1 MKNILLIAL
10 VLLSSCTVQQIR
22 KSVKDSEVFNQGF
35 TGFML
40 YDPLKDKTLYATNE
54 DKYFIPASN
63 TKMFTF
69 YVSYKI
75 LGERVNGLNYISK
88 GDSLIFWGTGDPSLL
103 HPDFEESN
111 VLDFLRSSNQ
121 ILFHANNFDQV
132 EAYGPGW
139 SWSWFQYYFGPE
151 RTALPIYGNVVRFK
165 KQRNETDLSF
175 YPSFLRRNIKA
186 DPNLKTSDF
195 RIVRDREENR
205 FRYALSGSDSLQF
218 RTDRP
223 FVTSEELMRA
233 MLADTLGKTIL
244 PMDFES
250 VRHLPHQKLPS
261 IAADSLYKQMM
272 TISDNFLAE
281 QLMVLVSD
289 ELFDSLNIPGAI
301 SYAKENLLADL
312 PDEPHW
318 ADGSGL
324 SANNKFTP
332 RSIIALLAKIKAEI
346 PEEKIFAFF
355 PAGGKSGTIRSWYA
369 SDDEDPYIYAKTG
382 TLTHTHCLSGYL
394 LTKSGKT
401 LYFSFMHNN
410 YPIPSDELKREMEKV
425 LYKIHADY

>member
-1 MKNILLIAL
+1 
-10 VLLSSCTVQQIR
+10 
-22 KSVKDSEVFNQGF
+22 
-35 TGFML
+35 ML
-40 YDPLKDKTLYATNE
+40 YDPVKDRVLYAMNE

-69 YVSYKI
+69 YTSYKI
-75 LGERVNGLNYISK
+75 LGERVNGLNYISR

-103 HPDFEESN
+103 HPDFEDTT
-111 VLDFLRSSNQ
+111 VLDFLRSTDQS
-121 ILFHANNFDQV
+121 LYHADNFDQV
-132 EAYGPGW
+132 AAYGPGW
-139 SWSWFQYYFGPE
+139 SWSWYQYYFGPE
-151 RTALPIYGNVVRFK
+151 RSALPIYGNVVRFK
-165 KQRNETDLSF
+165 KEVHQKDLVFSPA
-175 YPSFLRRNIKA
+175 YLRKSIMAEPTIKTA
-186 DPNLKTSDF
+186 NYS
-195 RIVRDREENR
+195 IVRDKSDNR
-205 FRYALSGSDSLQF
+205 FIYSLPNRDSLEF
-218 RTDRP
+218 MTDRP

-233 MLADTLGKTIL
+233 MLGDTLGKEIR
-244 PMDFES
+244 S
-250 VRHLPHQKLPS
+250 VEYELVRNLPHQELPS

-289 ELFDSLNIPGAI
+289 ELFDSLHIGAAI
-301 SYAKENLLADL
+301 RYAKDSLLADL
-312 PDEPHW
+312 PDEPFW

-332 RSIIALLAKIKAEI
+332 RSIISLLGKIKNEV
-346 PEEKIFAFF
+346 PEEKIYAFF

-369 SDDEDPYIYAKTG
+369 SDDENPYIYAKTG

-410 YPIPSDELKREMEKV
+410 YPINPDELKREMESV
-425 LYKIHADY
+425 LYKIHVDY

>member
-1 MKNILLIAL
+1 MKNALFIAL
-10 VLLSSCTVQQIR
+10 ILLSSCTVQQIR
-22 KSVKDSEVFNQGF
+22 KSVEDSELFNQGF

-40 YDPLKDKTLYATNE
+40 YDPVKDKTLYAMNE

-75 LGERVNGLNYISK
+75 LGERINGLNYISK

-103 HPDFEESN
+103 HPDFEDTG
-111 VLDFLRSSNQ
+111 VLDFLRSSDQ
-121 ILFHANNFDQV
+121 ILFYANNFDQV
-132 EAYGPGW
+132 ETYGPGW
-139 SWSWFQYYFGPE
+139 SWTWYQYYFGPE
-151 RTALPIYGNVVRFK
+151 RSAFPMYGNVVRFK
-165 KQRNETDLSF
+165 KGLNEAGLSF
-175 YPSFLRRNIKA
+175 YPFFLHQNINA
-186 DPNLKTSDF
+186 DPTIKTENFS
-195 RIVRDREENR
+195 IVRDRTENN
-205 FRYALSGSDSLQF
+205 FIYALSGRDSLQF

-223 FVTSEELMRA
+223 FVTSEKLMRA
-233 MLADTLGKTIL
+233 MLGDTLERTIL
-244 PMDFES
+244 PMNFEL
-250 VRHLPHQKLPS
+250 VRDLPFQKLPS

-289 ELFDSLNIPGAI
+289 ELFDSLNIRGAI
-301 SYAKENLLADL
+301 RYAKENLLADL

-332 RSIIALLAKIKAEI
+332 RSIIALLGKIKSEI
-346 PEEKIFAFF
+346 PEGKIRAFF

-369 SDDEDPYIYAKTG
+369 ADDDNPYIYAKTG

-401 LYFSFMHNN
+401 LFFSFMHNN
-410 YPIPSDELKREMEKV
+410 YPIHSDELKREMEKV
-425 LYKIHADY
+425 LYKIHTDY